1 MSRSNILLR
10 AMLVL
15 CDELA
20 YLTHRAFR
28 CTPIEDSGRAACI
41 LVDSAVFFPHHVHAP
56 WRTVADLI
64 VFYCTLI
71 EVFSEI
77 AKRRTVEWGQ
87 RYVGGWIWLRLDM
100 EVLGFDPEFL

>member
-1 MSRSNILLR
+1 
-10 AMLVL
+10 MLVL

-77 AKRRTVEWGQ
+77 AKGGPWRTLTIPAGMI
-87 RYVGGWIWLRLDM
+87 RVGTTICRWLDM
-100 EVLGFDPEFL
+100 VTVGHGGVGLRS